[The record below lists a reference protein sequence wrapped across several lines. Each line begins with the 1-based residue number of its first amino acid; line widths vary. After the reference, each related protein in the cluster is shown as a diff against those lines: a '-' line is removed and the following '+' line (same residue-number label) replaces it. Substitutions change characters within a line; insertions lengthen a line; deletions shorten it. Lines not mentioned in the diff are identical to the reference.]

1 MPAYVHTFTLFSL
14 CIVASQAFYF
24 NPGVRLYD
32 LYRRASVRM
41 PPSPFGALA
50 PYNAED
56 DDVIP
61 VYLDTDAADPATAVI
76 VEEVDGSD
84 GDDTVPMPKRSLN
97 KIMRKYSHMRPRLVP
112 F

>member
-1 MPAYVHTFTLFSL
+1 MPAYVLAFTLLSM
-14 CIVASQAFYF
+14 CGVGTQAFYF

-41 PPSPFGALA
+41 PVSPLA
-50 PYNAED
+50 AFPPYNDES

-61 VYLDTDAADPATAVI
+61 VYLDTDAADPSTTVI

-84 GDDTVPMPKRSLN
+84 DDNAVPMPKRSLN

>member
-1 MPAYVHTFTLFSL
+1 MTTYFLTFTLLSVY
-14 CIVASQAFYF
+14 IVSAEAFYF

-41 PPSPFGALA
+41 PLSPLGALT
-50 PYNAED
+50 PYNTED

-61 VYLDTDAADPATAVI
+61 VYLDTDAADPATTVI
-76 VEEVDGSD
+76 VEEVDGSN
-84 GDDTVPMPKRSLN
+84 GDDAVPMPKRSLN